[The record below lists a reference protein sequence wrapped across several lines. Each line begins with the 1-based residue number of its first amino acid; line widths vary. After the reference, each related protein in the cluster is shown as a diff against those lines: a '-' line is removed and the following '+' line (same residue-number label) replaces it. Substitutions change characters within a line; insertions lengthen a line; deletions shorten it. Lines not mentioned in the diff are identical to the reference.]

1 MSQRESSV
9 QTPNPENPETGSDDS
24 PPEKKRFVPEGA
36 PPPASQGRR
45 KARSFG
51 SGGEAKQNDVAPG
64 TRQSVQGPPVQGPAQ
79 TPVTEDPLEPAVAAT
94 TGADT
99 AEASRSPQGGPGP
112 GYGAGAEGRNGD
124 GFGDAL
130 VDTSDGALGDAHTT
144 KYLREHPEEDLSQE
158 DTEETLEG
166 GGLSGLQRILLVALA
181 GVILASGLFLG
192 IRMFLGRDDAGSPGA
207 SANGAG
213 EGAPA
218 GGDKLLTRSP
228 GGALLTPG
236 ALGVED
242 TGIVFESLPNS
253 DNGQVTLR
261 ARDTRAGEDY
271 SWEGTIEKVKADKDA
286 SSDASGGAESGAGS
300 SASDSAE
307 DSAVSS
313 AGGGNFD
320 SLLLEGRTYAD
331 FRGNFGLPKG
341 DLRGG
346 TFAWAVPGSLVVKAE
361 YDQANEPSG
370 GSDAPNQE
378 ADGSFKVLKEKTG
391 QILLSGTYSDVRDPG
406 SAEVVRTY
414 IEREPGAEDWE
425 VYRRKFEAPR
435 ETPIPMLVG
444 FEEPKIEEGGE

>member
-1 MSQRESSV
+1 MSHRESSV
-9 QTPNPENPETGSDDS
+9 QTPNPESPETGSDDS
-24 PPEKKRFVPEGA
+24 PPEAKKFVPDGA

-51 SGGEAKQNDVAPG
+51 SGGEAKQSDPVSG
-64 TRQSVQGPPVQGPAQ
+64 TRQPVQGPPVQGPARN
-79 TPVTEDPLEPAVAAT
+79 PVTEDPLEPAVAAT

-99 AEASRSPQGGPGP
+99 AEASRSLQEGPGP
-112 GYGAGAEGRNGD
+112 GYGAEGRSGEGPGD
-124 GFGDAL
+124 AYGDAL
-130 VDTSDGALGDAHTT
+130 GDTHTT

-158 DTEETLEG
+158 PDETLEG
-166 GGLSGLQRILLVALA
+166 GGLSGFNRILLICLA
-181 GVILASGLFLG
+181 AVILISGFFG
-192 IRMFLGRDDAGSPGA
+192 ARMILGRDDSTGA

-213 EGAPA
+213 EGAPDGPPS

-242 TGIVFESLPNS
+242 TGIVFESLPQS

-271 SWEGTIEKVKADKDA
+271 AWEGTIEKVKADKDA
-286 SSDASGGAESGAGS
+286 SSDASGGAES

-346 TFAWAVPGSLVVKAE
+346 TFAWAVPGGLVVKAE

-414 IEREPGAEDWE
+414 IEREPGAENWE

-435 ETPIPMLVG
+435 ETLIPMLVG